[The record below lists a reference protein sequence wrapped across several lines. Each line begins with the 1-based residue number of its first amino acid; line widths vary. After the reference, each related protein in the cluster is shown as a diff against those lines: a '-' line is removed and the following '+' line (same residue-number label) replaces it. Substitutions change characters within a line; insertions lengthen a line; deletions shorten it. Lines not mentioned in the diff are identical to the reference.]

1 MHAGG
6 LDKLADIISP
16 SAETL
21 STQEAAVGALQKTLK
36 SAQAALEGRQAAVF
50 GEQVRLPMTRRYA
63 TLHCFC
69 YAQTFPSQTFVLAT
83 SCISHEQKVSVCIEM
98 RCKDCTDCVFSW
110 ESGLLSDADTMK
122 SQLENTPSLSAADS
136 RLA

>member
-50 GEQVRLPMTRRYA
+50 GEQVRLSMTRCMQPCA
-63 TLHCFC
+63 
-69 YAQTFPSQTFVLAT
+69 AFVMSTCLLAKL
-83 SCISHEQKVSVCIEM
+83 CP
-98 RCKDCTDCVFSW
+98 
-110 ESGLLSDADTMK
+110 DA
-122 SQLENTPSLSAADS
+122 
-136 RLA
+136 

>member
-50 GEQVRLPMTRRYA
+50 GEQVRLSMTRRCA
-63 TLHCFC
+63 ILHCFC
-69 YAQTFPSQTFVLAT
+69 HVQMFSDKTFALALPVSARNRRPVSNEKAESVLKCSANIVQIV
-83 SCISHEQKVSVCIEM
+83 SCHGFCLM
-98 RCKDCTDCVFSW
+98 LTR
-110 ESGLLSDADTMK
+110 AA
-122 SQLENTPSLSAADS
+122 SA
-136 RLA
+136 

>member
-1 MHAGG
+1 MTFEACLTDSAYAAAVMHAGG

-50 GEQVRLPMTRRYA
+50 GEQVRLSMPRRVCNLA
-63 TLHCFC
+63 LFLLC
-69 YAQTFPSQTFVLAT
+69 PNVSQSNLRGGS
-83 SCISHEQKVSVCIEM
+83 SCISNEQKI
-98 RCKDCTDCVFSW
+98 CVH
-110 ESGLLSDADTMK
+110 
-122 SQLENTPSLSAADS
+122 
-136 RLA
+136 